1 MNQQPQLS
9 KSGRR
14 YRRAAGIPLDAP
26 VVGGGRGGNYQ
37 ITEKKARAIWADLQ
51 RLTAA
56 YPPKTANICQMVADE
71 HSVSKTLVE
80 NIRHG
85 NSWNSVTGLPRKRYD

>member
-1 MNQQPQLS
+1 MNPIPQLS
-9 KSGRR
+9 KSGVR

-26 VVGGGRGGNYQ
+26 VAGGGRGGNYQ

-51 RLTAA
+51 RLIAA
-56 YPPKTANICQMVADE
+56 YPPKTASINKMVADE
-71 HSVSKTLVE
+71 HGVSKTLVQ

-85 NSWNSVTGLPRKRYD
+85 RSWNSVTGLPVKMYD